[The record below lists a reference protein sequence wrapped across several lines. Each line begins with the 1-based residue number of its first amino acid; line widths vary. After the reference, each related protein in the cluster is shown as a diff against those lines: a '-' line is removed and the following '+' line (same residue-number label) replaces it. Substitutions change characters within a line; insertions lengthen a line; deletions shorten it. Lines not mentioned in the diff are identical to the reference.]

1 MARKRRVKEKGAAW
15 YHIIARVVNQE
26 YLLES
31 DRVKSRLLD
40 LLHRALDFSG
50 VELGTYTIMDNHF
63 HLFVHVPEACVLDDK
78 EILRRISVLNGEA
91 RADAV
96 RRQWD
101 KWRNSGQIERYESD
115 RARFVRRMYD
125 LSEFMKTL
133 KELFTMWYNREYK
146 HVGTMWTG
154 RFKSLL
160 VEKGVYAG
168 WLRAYIEANPVRAG
182 IVSDAADYAWSGRS
196 AALRGDVVA
205 QRGQARLNGEMDGC
219 GFLVWHAVPCARIV
233 AFSNGQVLG
242 SQSFVI
248 RVVREMGFF
257 SRRTRAWPLRETE
270 FGNKVFAALGYKQD
284 AIERINAA

>member
-40 LLHRALDFSG
+40 LLHRALEFSG

-101 KWRNSGQIERYESD
+101 KWQKSGQIERYESD

-196 AALRGDVVA
+196 ATLHGDVVA
-205 QRGQARLNGEMDGC
+205 QRGQSRLDGEIG
-219 GFLVWHAVPCARIV
+219 GYSFPVGYAVPCARIV

-242 SQSFVI
+242 SQSFVT

>member
-1 MARKRRVKEKGAAW
+1 MKVYVAATLKGFFGRNDEVEVKGNTVKKVLDGLLGEYPDAKKGLYDENGSLRGFINIFVNDENFTDRSKWEKEFDENAEVILIPTIAGGAAKRES
-15 YHIIARVVNQE
+15 IISEERRKE
-26 YLLES
+26 I
-31 DRVKSRLLD
+31 
-40 LLHRALDFSG
+40 
-50 VELGTYTIMDNHF
+50 T
-63 HLFVHVPEACVLDDK
+63 LDDK

-91 RADAV
+91 RADVV

-133 KELFTMWYNREYK
+133 KELFTMWYNREYN

-242 SQSFVI
+242 SH
-248 RVVREMGFF
+248 
-257 SRRTRAWPLRETE
+257 
-270 FGNKVFAALGYKQD
+270 
-284 AIERINAA
+284 